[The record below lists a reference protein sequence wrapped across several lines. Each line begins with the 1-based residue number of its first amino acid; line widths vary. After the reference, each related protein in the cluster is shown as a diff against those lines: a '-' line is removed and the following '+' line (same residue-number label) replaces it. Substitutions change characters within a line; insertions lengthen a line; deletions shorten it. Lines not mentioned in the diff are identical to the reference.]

1 MKKKFLIFISFI
13 VALFI
18 FCCSSVENV
27 LTDDSNDEKMK
38 ITQEE
43 IINVK
48 KSTNPKIYQEIMN
61 KYHGT
66 DDRDMVI
73 YYNKILSLNEEYYKN
88 KCFVEMIILV

>member
-18 FCCSSVENV
+18 FGCSSVENV

-48 KSTNPKIYQEIMN
+48 KIN
-61 KYHGT
+61 
-66 DDRDMVI
+66 
-73 YYNKILSLNEEYYKN
+73 
-88 KCFVEMIILV
+88 